1 MMIKYITI
9 AILFIASLVKADLQF
24 SLCPTCVDF
33 INNDMGDLEKIIS
46 GGIATSCGA
55 VCSLLPNNIEQG
67 ACNLLC
73 DIVGIDEFLKVF
85 NNIGEDADPVWIC
98 EELTV
103 CPKNQNSNAT
113 VLTSD
118 VSPASGPHGTTFTI
132 GVAYKVEST
141 LGTGE
146 VAVMVTDPTGS
157 NGFGDAQ
164 LIVNTQPGQ
173 YSTSFSFAATPS
185 EDEQFPA
192 GVYQVQ
198 LMICEGSCG
207 AKHSVTFNSVYA
219 NFTVTSGPSVT
230 GQMTGT
236 GSGSGSGS
244 GSSSGAAYLR
254 Y

>member
-9 AILFIASLVKADLQF
+9 AILFIASLSLIKANVEF
-24 SLCPTCVDF
+24 TLCPTCVDF
-33 INNDMGDLEKIIS
+33 ISNDMGDLEKIIS

-55 VCSLLPNNIEQG
+55 VCSLLPSNLEQG

-73 DIVGIDEFLKVF
+73 DIVGIDEFIKVF

-103 CPKNQNSNAT
+103 CPKNKKSDAT
-113 VLTSD
+113 LLAAE
-118 VSPASGPHGTTFTI
+118 VSPTSGPHGTTFTI

-146 VAVMVTDPTGS
+146 VAVMVVDPTGS

-173 YSTSFSFAATPS
+173 YSTSFSFAAKPS
-185 EDEQFPA
+185 EDESFPA
-192 GVYQVQ
+192 GVYQVE
-198 LMICEGSCG
+198 LNVCEGACG
-207 AKHSVTFNSVYA
+207 TKHGIVLSSSTT

-230 GQMTGT
+230 GQMTG
-236 GSGSGSGS
+236 SGSGSGS
-244 GSSSGAAYLR
+244 GSSSGSGAAFF
-254 Y
+254 